1 MEKATESQPTAT
13 TPSGSESKEPNANAN
28 ANAVVESASSAAA
41 LAPEVK
47 PAAKPV
53 DLSSELEVENE
64 LDLDEVEEVGDKG
77 EEKTAEEAE
86 AEKAATD
93 AKAAKEQ
100 ADAQAAADKAKVD
113 AAAADQ
119 QQKTATDAAKA
130 VTEAGK
136 QPSAAEPIPQAQN
149 LQEVQEQFTK
159 WRNESEILLAEH
171 HYALPEAVV
180 KEYEDEGVSSKLLKA
195 IPRMMSRVYLDAVQA
210 TMGQIMTHLPTLM
223 SQVTRAQNEGSQTE
237 AKFYEQWPKL
247 KEKPEYADTIRRIGT
262 AYRQLN
268 PRASSED
275 FIREVGAGAMIA
287 LRLPM
292 ETSAAATPTQPR
304 SSFRPAAATRPASPT
319 PSKPKNVFEAMAEE
333 TEEIDLD
340 N

>member
-1 MEKATESQPTAT
+1 MQVETKKTAESQPTVT
-13 TPSGSESKEPNANAN
+13 SPSGSESKGAETTQT
-28 ANAVVESASSAAA
+28 VSTETV
-41 LAPEVK
+41 PEVK
-47 PAAKPV
+47 SAVKPV

-77 EEKTAEEAE
+77 EEKAEGEKEAAAAKAEEAKPGEVPAKPAEVKPAE
-86 AEKAATD
+86 AISPKPAETQPTQV
-93 AKAAKEQ
+93 EQ
-100 ADAQAAADKAKVD
+100 PPV
-113 AAAADQ
+113 
-119 QQKTATDAAKA
+119 
-130 VTEAGK
+130 
-136 QPSAAEPIPQAQN
+136 AEPVPQAQN

-159 WRNESEILLAEH
+159 WRNESEVLLAEH

-180 KEYEDEGVSSKLLKA
+180 KEYEDEGVSPKLLKA

-237 AKFYEQWPKL
+237 TKFYEQWPKL
-247 KEKPEYADTIRRIGT
+247 KEKPEFADTIRRFGT

-268 PRASSED
+268 PRATSED

-292 ETSAAATPTQPR
+292 ETSMVAQPVGTPTKP
-304 SSFRPAAATRPASPT
+304 SFRPAAATRPVAPK
-319 PSKPKNVFEAMAEE
+319 PGQPKNVFEAMSEE